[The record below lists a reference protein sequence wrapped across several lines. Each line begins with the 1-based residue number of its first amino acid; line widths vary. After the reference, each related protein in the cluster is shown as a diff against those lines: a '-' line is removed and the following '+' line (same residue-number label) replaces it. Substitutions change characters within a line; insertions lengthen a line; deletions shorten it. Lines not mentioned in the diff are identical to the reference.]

1 MRTRALLPLLH
12 SLLPLVALLVAG
24 SGALSGPSAQPV
36 ALPPPQE
43 LLRGIYKE
51 LAPPASSATST
62 TSART
67 GATSASSCDRCTR
80 ARTTSIAS

>member
-1 MRTRALLPLLH
+1 MKRTRALPPL
-12 SLLPLVALLVAG
+12 LLPLVAVLVVAG

-51 LAPPASSATST
+51 LLSPREAPVVSVI
-62 TSART
+62 ARSPC
-67 GATSASSCDRCTR
+67 G
-80 ARTTSIAS
+80 

>member
-1 MRTRALLPLLH
+1 MKRTRALPPL
-12 SLLPLVALLVAG
+12 LLPLVAVLVVAG

-51 LAPPASSATST
+51 PLSPCEAPVVSVI
-62 TSART
+62 ARSPC
-67 GATSASSCDRCTR
+67 G
-80 ARTTSIAS
+80 